1 MLSEPLFALFEEMFS
16 STNGSCPPEYYYKTC
31 EMMLRLQRNY
41 PEDIFSEACELCL
54 ENRLFTGKR
63 LENVLKTVQQSHQTL
78 HMPGMAS
85 CWKTLTETHQLNKLS
100 LSDGLELL
108 LQSELD
114 NRRNNRIGRLIK
126 SAGFKQQATLEELET
141 SDARGIPAGAITQL
155 ASGEYLK
162 NGATIIISGP
172 TGTGK
177 SYLACALGERA
188 CRLGYKVKYY
198 TVNRLLDELK
208 LARLEGHELKFFERM
223 EHLDLLIIDDF
234 GMKRLEGSQQND
246 FEQII
251 DDRYHKKSLILS
263 SQLAV
268 ADWYG
273 IFSNEML
280 AEACLDRV
288 VHKSLRFDL
297 KGDSMRKKY

>member
-1 MLSEPLFALFEEMFS
+1 
-16 STNGSCPPEYYYKTC
+16 
-31 EMMLRLQRNY
+31 
-41 PEDIFSEACELCL
+41 
-54 ENRLFTGKR
+54 
-63 LENVLKTVQQSHQTL
+63 
-78 HMPGMAS
+78 MPGMAS
-85 CWKTLTETHQLNKLS
+85 CWKTLNETNQIDKLS
-100 LSDGLELL
+100 FPDGLELL

-114 NRRNNRIGRLIK
+114 SRRNNRIDRLIRN
-126 SAGFKQQATLEELET
+126 ANFKQQASLEELET

-155 ASGEYLK
+155 STGEYLK
-162 NGATIIISGP
+162 NGATIVISGP

-177 SYLACALGERA
+177 SFLACALGERA
-188 CRLGYKVKYY
+188 CRIGYKVRYY
-198 TVNRLLDELK
+198 TVSRLMD
-208 LARLEGHELKFFERM
+208 ELKFFEKI

-234 GMKRLEGSQQND
+234 GMKRLEGQQQND

-273 IFSNEML
+273 VFSNEML
-280 AEACLDRV
+280 AEACLDRI
-288 VHKSLRFDL
+288 VHKSLRFEL

>member
-1 MLSEPLFALFEEMFS
+1 MDTISISFQ
-16 STNGSCPPEYYYKTC
+16 K
-31 EMMLRLQRNY
+31 
-41 PEDIFSEACELCL
+41 
-54 ENRLFTGKR
+54 
-63 LENVLKTVQQSHQTL
+63 L
-78 HMPGMAS
+78 HMPGMSS
-85 CWKTLTETHQLNKLS
+85 CWKTLNETHQADKLS

-114 NRRNNRIGRLIK
+114 NRRNNRIDRLIK
-126 SAGFKQQATLEELET
+126 NAGLKQQASIEELET
-141 SDARGIPAGAITQL
+141 SESRGIPAGAITQL
-155 ASGEYLK
+155 ATGEYLK
-162 NGATIIISGP
+162 NSATIVISGP

-177 SYLACALGERA
+177 SFLACALGERA

-208 LARLEGHELKFFERM
+208 LARLEGHELKFFEKI

-234 GMKRLEGSQQND
+234 GMKKLEGQQQND

-273 IFSNEML
+273 VFNNEML
-280 AEACLDRV
+280 AEACLDRIA
-288 VHKSLRFDL
+288 HKSLRFEL

>member
-1 MLSEPLFALFEEMFS
+1 MDTI
-16 STNGSCPPEYYYKTC
+16 STS
-31 EMMLRLQRNY
+31 
-41 PEDIFSEACELCL
+41 F
-54 ENRLFTGKR
+54 
-63 LENVLKTVQQSHQTL
+63 HTL
-78 HMPGMAS
+78 HMPGMSA
-85 CWKTLTETHQLNKLS
+85 CWKTLNETHQIDKLS

-114 NRRNNRIGRLIK
+114 SRRNNRIDRLIRN
-126 SAGFKQQATLEELET
+126 AGFKLQASIEELET
-141 SDARGIPAGAITQL
+141 SEPRGIPAGAVSQL
-155 ASGEYLK
+155 GTGEYLK
-162 NGATIIISGP
+162 NGATIVISGP

-177 SYLACALGERA
+177 SFLACALGERA

-198 TVNRLLDELK
+198 TVNRLMDELK
-208 LARLEGHELKFFERM
+208 LARLEGHELKFFEKV

-234 GMKRLEGSQQND
+234 GMKRLEGQQQND

-268 ADWYG
+268 TDWYG

-280 AEACLDRV
+280 AEACLDRI
-288 VHKSLRFDL
+288 VHKSLRFEL

>member
-1 MLSEPLFALFEEMFS
+1 M
-16 STNGSCPPEYYYKTC
+16 N
-31 EMMLRLQRNY
+31 
-41 PEDIFSEACELCL
+41 
-54 ENRLFTGKR
+54 
-63 LENVLKTVQQSHQTL
+63 
-78 HMPGMAS
+78 
-85 CWKTLTETHQLNKLS
+85 ETHQTDKLS
-100 LSDGLELL
+100 LTDGLELL

-114 NRRNNRIGRLIK
+114 SRRNNRIDRLIRN
-126 SAGFKQQATLEELET
+126 ANFKQQASLEELDT
-141 SDARGIPAGAITQL
+141 SDARGVPAGAITQL
-155 ASGEYLK
+155 STGEYIR

-177 SYLACALGERA
+177 SFLACALGERA
-188 CRLGYKVKYY
+188 CRLGYKVRYF

-208 LARLEGHELKFFERM
+208 LARLEGHELKFFEKI

-234 GMKRLEGSQQND
+234 GMKRLEGQQQND

-251 DDRYHKKSLILS
+251 DDRYHKKALILS

-273 IFSNEML
+273 IFSNEMI
-280 AEACLDRV
+280 AEACLDRIA
-288 VHKSLRFDL
+288 HKSLRFEL